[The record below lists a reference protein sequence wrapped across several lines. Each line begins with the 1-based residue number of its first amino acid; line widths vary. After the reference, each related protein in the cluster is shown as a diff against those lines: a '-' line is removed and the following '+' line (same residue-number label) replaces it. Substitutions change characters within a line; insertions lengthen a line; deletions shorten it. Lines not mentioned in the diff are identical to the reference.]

1 MATVDVEAVEVEF
14 LTAQQAGDAI
24 DHAARRYLGRSGVE
38 FRRAWEAGEFDAD
51 PDRPEVMRVAAL
63 LPLAG

>member
-1 MATVDVEAVEVEF
+1 MATIDRHLEVMTVAPDEGAEI
-14 LTAQQAGDAI
+14 LDE
-24 DHAARRYLGRSGVE
+24 AARRYLGMSGAE
-38 FRRAWEAGEFDAD
+38 FARAWEGGEFDGD